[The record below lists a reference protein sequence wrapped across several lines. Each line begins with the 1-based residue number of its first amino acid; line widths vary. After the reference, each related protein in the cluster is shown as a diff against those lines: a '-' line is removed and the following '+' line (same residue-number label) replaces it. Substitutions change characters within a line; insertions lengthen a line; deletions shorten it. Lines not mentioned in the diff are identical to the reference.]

1 MRPGSTVTFAML
13 QGDKITGRLPVF
25 VPGAADHRVETTERA
40 ADGSTRTVPR
50 MVPAEKVA
58 WIGVHR
64 DPNAAPR
71 PTSASLQTFH
81 VHVGGGVRHTVRV
94 DPASLTHPLGFFGQA
109 VDDMAPYGEFWFY
122 HHGVNAREQ
131 AEPIGAIM
139 MRRGVISPEPLAR
152 GLQSQ
157 ALQRATP
164 LGQILVEQRRVSSEG
179 VAEAMEIQ
187 KRKRMRIGEVLIEA
201 GLATAEDVQVAL
213 GEQKRRQGKKLGQV
227 LVEMEVITEADLAI
241 ALAEKFGVPFVDL
254 DQSTIDPAAVKAVPR
269 DVLEK
274 HAMLPLAI
282 DDRSVT
288 LALADPLNTD
298 AIDFVRLHLKRRVHE
313 VLATPTQLNRF
324 VAAALGNIEK
334 GDSEF
339 KRILAQLAEETHASA
354 VVGSEATEGDA
365 QDSAVIKLVN
375 QVIADACRRNASD
388 IHVEPGPEKH
398 GVLVRFRIDGDCIVY
413 QELPETVRQSLTAR
427 IKVMANLDISERRK
441 PQDGKIR
448 FRFHDKL
455 VELRVATIPTVNGN
469 EDVVMRILASSKPL
483 PMERL
488 GLSERNLREVRKALA
503 QPHGLLLCVGPT
515 GSGKTTTLHAMLGSI
530 NTPDMKI
537 WTAEDPVEITQPGL
551 RQLQVHPRIGLTF
564 AAALRSFLRADPD
577 VIMVGE
583 MRDPETAGI
592 AVEASLT
599 GHLVFSTLHTNS
611 APETISRLI
620 DMGVEPFTFGDALC
634 GVLAQRLARGL
645 CAKCVEHYH
654 PDAAEID
661 EFERWYGGPNPKIA
675 RLRTDPTATL
685 GRARGCD
692 ACGGSG
698 YKGRVGLHEFLVV
711 DEDLRRAIQRKASVV
726 ELRALATAGH
736 MTTLLQDGI
745 DKALDGKTDLRQV
758 AAVCGR
764 HG

>member
-1 MRPGSTVTFAML
+1 
-13 QGDKITGRLPVF
+13 
-25 VPGAADHRVETTERA
+25 
-40 ADGSTRTVPR
+40 
-50 MVPAEKVA
+50 
-58 WIGVHR
+58 
-64 DPNAAPR
+64 
-71 PTSASLQTFH
+71 
-81 VHVGGGVRHTVRV
+81 
-94 DPASLTHPLGFFGQA
+94 
-109 VDDMAPYGEFWFY
+109 
-122 HHGVNAREQ
+122 
-131 AEPIGAIM
+131 
-139 MRRGVISPEPLAR
+139 
-152 GLQSQ
+152 
-157 ALQRATP
+157 
-164 LGQILVEQRRVSSEG
+164 
-179 VAEAMEIQ
+179 
-187 KRKRMRIGEVLIEA
+187 
-201 GLATAEDVQVAL
+201 
-213 GEQKRRQGKKLGQV
+213 
-227 LVEMEVITEADLAI
+227 
-241 ALAEKFGVPFVDL
+241 
-254 DQSTIDPAAVKAVPR
+254 
-269 DVLEK
+269 
-274 HAMLPLAI
+274 
-282 DDRSVT
+282 
-288 LALADPLNTD
+288 
-298 AIDFVRLHLKRRVHE
+298 
-313 VLATPTQLNRF
+313 
-324 VAAALGNIEK
+324 
-334 GDSEF
+334 
-339 KRILAQLAEETHASA
+339 
-354 VVGSEATEGDA
+354 
-365 QDSAVIKLVN
+365 
-375 QVIADACRRNASD
+375 
-388 IHVEPGPEKH
+388 
-398 GVLVRFRIDGDCIVY
+398 
-413 QELPETVRQSLTAR
+413 
-427 IKVMANLDISERRK
+427 
-441 PQDGKIR
+441 
-448 FRFHDKL
+448 
-455 VELRVATIPTVNGN
+455 
-469 EDVVMRILASSKPL
+469 
-483 PMERL
+483 
-488 GLSERNLREVRKALA
+488 
-503 QPHGLLLCVGPT
+503 
-515 GSGKTTTLHAMLGSI
+515 MLGSI

-698 YKGRVGLHEFLVV
+698 YKGRVGLHEFLV